1 MPSDIASLNKLI
13 HKKNGSLVFA
23 MLADLQWEQGFH
35 DAATETLETGLA
47 KHPSFIPGLMIKVK
61 ILRHFN
67 KNAEAETLLHEIL
80 ETDPMHLAAQKHL
93 TQIYIAQDKAA
104 EASALLQ
111 RMKELDS
118 LSNDLPVLPAEMQRQ
133 LHPYLPQST
142 QDLVIEKDALFA
154 SLEDAFLDEDEPS
167 EEKSAAE
174 LQDEL
179 DAALANTPAGTG
191 EPEFFPTDEE
201 ALASGG
207 DVGSAITEML
217 GEEPPADNSSS
228 TPSIPTEPPQEETPA
243 ATQPSASVEPTAEL
257 EQSALAQELVSSPI
271 EEESTSSPI
280 EKESTPPP
288 LQQITTPPPLGASVF
303 SSFTPEPPPYPQ
315 EPSEDSGFF
324 EKSEETNPKPASA
337 PPKSMDLA
345 NALDEL
351 FGEEDELPIETS
363 STQPPTPAPE
373 SKEDIPADAPQEE
386 ITPENLAEPEVST
399 PDNAPVDD
407 LSNSEED
414 QPGVAASSMEEILGT
429 EVPPTVAEPP
439 SPHEAPIPL
448 EDISSALFEDT
459 PVVPQESEELSAEKN
474 DVAEAIDSLLGEDEA
489 PIEGHITSSGQIS
502 PEDTQASILEAPT
515 IRASEEEGKNEE
527 TEKDENLGGD
537 VSNALNDLFG
547 AELDEDL
554 SDLMDPPKQQ
564 PSPASTQTLAD
575 LYLSQGHPQDALQV
589 LQDLDAREPGDPD
602 IQAQIQD
609 IQKRM
614 DAGEFGQS

>member
-1 MPSDIASLNKLI
+1 
-13 HKKNGSLVFA
+13 
-23 MLADLQWEQGFH
+23 
-35 DAATETLETGLA
+35 
-47 KHPSFIPGLMIKVK
+47 
-61 ILRHFN
+61 
-67 KNAEAETLLHEIL
+67 
-80 ETDPMHLAAQKHL
+80 
-93 TQIYIAQDKAA
+93 
-104 EASALLQ
+104 
-111 RMKELDS
+111 
-118 LSNDLPVLPAEMQRQ
+118 
-133 LHPYLPQST
+133 
-142 QDLVIEKDALFA
+142 
-154 SLEDAFLDEDEPS
+154 
-167 EEKSAAE
+167 
-174 LQDEL
+174 
-179 DAALANTPAGTG
+179 
-191 EPEFFPTDEE
+191 
-201 ALASGG
+201 
-207 DVGSAITEML
+207 
-217 GEEPPADNSSS
+217 
-228 TPSIPTEPPQEETPA
+228 
-243 ATQPSASVEPTAEL
+243 
-257 EQSALAQELVSSPI
+257 
-271 EEESTSSPI
+271 
-280 EKESTPPP
+280 
-288 LQQITTPPPLGASVF
+288 
-303 SSFTPEPPPYPQ
+303 
-315 EPSEDSGFF
+315 
-324 EKSEETNPKPASA
+324 
-337 PPKSMDLA
+337 A